1 MTDRTDPYTA
11 LRAASD
17 EFTGRGAGCACGDR
31 ADTTLVHGP
40 TACLAASTSS
50 AWTVPGVTA
59 VTRDDLEP
67 RRASCACGAVELGET
82 GEPLHDPGAY
92 IAAGRYQHAAAA
104 CLEQLLADPA
114 EVFAKLLRELGA
126 AEVLVRLSTGDER
139 RRAALD
145 GLALARDVL
154 ADVAEAL
161 A

>member
-1 MTDRTDPYTA
+1 MTDPTP
-11 LRAASD
+11 D

-31 ADTTLVHGP
+31 ADTSLVHGP
-40 TACLAASTSS
+40 TACLGASSS

-67 RRASCACGAVELGET
+67 RPAP
-82 GEPLHDPGAY
+82 PL
-92 IAAGRYQHAAAA
+92 
-104 CLEQLLADPA
+104 LSELADPA